1 MAHGGDMGDQATAA
15 LLEIL
20 GKTVQHLESTS
31 DPNDPDVHRLKHS
44 LLLAMAELELIR
56 EGKAAA

>member
-1 MAHGGDMGDQATAA
+1 MAYGGDMGEQATLA
-15 LLEIL
+15 LIEIL
-20 GKTVQHLESTS
+20 GKTLQHLESTS

-56 EGKAAA
+56 EYKTAA

>member
-1 MAHGGDMGDQATAA
+1 MGEQATFA
-15 LLEIL
+15 LIEIL
-20 GKTVQHLESTS
+20 GKTLQYLESTS
-31 DPNDPDVHRLKHS
+31 DPNDPDIQRLKHS